1 MSDTYYVPFNRGIP
15 KLGVEPRKMISY
27 YQWVPLL
34 LLGQACL
41 FFVPCIVWRFL
52 NKRSVTKCPVTY
64 VQFSEITQQLP
75 RTQFC
80 QLSLWFCLESVS
92 SVGYRSGLSLPAV
105 MEAGVACQR
114 AIYVETRE
122 KTVRYMVSQ
131 IDGYLMVQRSYKV
144 SSCALLPQ
152 RDVVL

>member
-1 MSDTYYVPFNRGIP
+1 
-15 KLGVEPRKMISY
+15 
-27 YQWVPLL
+27 
-34 LLGQACL
+34 
-41 FFVPCIVWRFL
+41 
-52 NKRSVTKCPVTY
+52 
-64 VQFSEITQQLP
+64 
-75 RTQFC
+75 
-80 QLSLWFCLESVS
+80 
-92 SVGYRSGLSLPAV
+92 

-152 RDVVL
+152 RDVVLCMDVL